1 MGFEELAGV
10 AFPLPGVDAP
20 RILTK
25 QMDPEMAKAIHENAV
40 NHGWYDNGPRDFFE
54 IDVLLITEVGEAME
68 AIRSGKSKDE
78 FHEEIADVAIRA
90 ADALEAMKQDRLV
103 TNPYDIRNPITALHF
118 LAAVI
123 LLQSPEVV
131 IRACY
136 RVAEVLGFDLDEAVR
151 KKHEYNKTRPYKH
164 GKTC

>member
-10 AFPLPGVDAP
+10 AFPWPGVDTSKAP
-20 RILTK
+20 IQ
-25 QMDPEMAKAIHENAV
+25 QMDPAMIEAIHENAV

-54 IDVLLITEVGEAME
+54 IDVLLLTEVGEAME
-68 AIRSGKSKDE
+68 AIRSGKTKEE

-90 ADALEAMKQDRLV
+90 ADAIGAIRKDRIAYNKYEIK
-103 TNPYDIRNPITALHF
+103 NPVTALHF

-123 LLQSPEVV
+123 MLQPPDVV
-131 IRACY
+131 IAACY
-136 RVAEVLGFDLDEAVR
+136 RVAEVLGFDLDEVVR